1 MSDGKFTF
9 ASCSY
14 LDKEPD
20 TEIDVDMVFAS
31 KTKVESWLANV
42 YSRIPNPGID
52 WLNNYGWEIL
62 QMILHLLSVGNNGN
76 GKIYLKFLENG
87 LLILSGVDH
96 CGIYCL
102 RKFVKHIFL
111 MNVYMLYQVMI
122 FHNRKSIT

>member
-1 MSDGKFTF
+1 MGSLLF

-52 WLNNYGWEIL
+52 WLNNYGWEIFADDL
-62 QMILHLLSVGNNGN
+62 TPSKRWQQWEE
-76 GKIYLKFLENG
+76 KY
-87 LLILSGVDH
+87 
-96 CGIYCL
+96 
-102 RKFVKHIFL
+102 
-111 MNVYMLYQVMI
+111 
-122 FHNRKSIT
+122 T

>member
-1 MSDGKFTF
+1 MKILKNIAVCLMGSLLF

-52 WLNNYGWEIL
+52 WLNNYGWEIFADDL
-62 QMILHLLSVGNNGN
+62 TPSKRWQQWEWKNIPKISGITSKNG
-76 GKIYLKFLENG
+76 
-87 LLILSGVDH
+87 
-96 CGIYCL
+96 
-102 RKFVKHIFL
+102 
-111 MNVYMLYQVMI
+111 
-122 FHNRKSIT
+122 